1 MTVHLSAININQ
13 NREIKQLT
21 ILTVI
26 FMPINVIA
34 GMGGM
39 SEFSMMTEG
48 IPWPVAYA
56 AFAAAMV
63 VIGMLT
69 YTGLRIFES
78 RRTLKR

>member
-1 MTVHLSAININQ
+1 MIPWADQADTVV
-13 NREIKQLT
+13 
-21 ILTVI
+21 VI
-26 FMPINVIA
+26 FMPINVIS

-63 VIGMLT
+63 IIGMLT
-69 YTGLRIFES
+69 YTGLRIFEG
-78 RRTLKR
+78 RRARRR